1 MTGQEENRELGL
13 NPWAIHGVSPVS
25 PGLRR
30 WGYGYSSS
38 WAVLMAVVKV
48 TVCGLD
54 SELLCCMLAVS
65 LWPGDFP
72 SLSLS
77 FPFVNRG

>member
-13 NPWAIHGVSPVS
+13 NPLGHSRCLPSVPRPEKVGF
-25 PGLRR
+25 
-30 WGYGYSSS
+30 GYSSS